1 MEEIST
7 VKKELKELRK
17 NMSLLDALASSD
29 ARNAKRLDMLKASP
43 QSEAVQAE
51 IARIRRSLDSVC
63 AKKLSCDIMRLEEKY
78 MRAINSLPSFDKT
91 IFLEF
96 FKHNSLR
103 LKKYPFSLQ
112 IRRSTTPN
120 LQKERTKSP
129 FFFCVLIICQG

>member
-17 NMSLLDALASSD
+17 NMRLLDALASSD

-78 MRAINSLPSFDKT
+78 MRAIISALF
-91 IFLEF
+91 
-96 FKHNSLR
+96 
-103 LKKYPFSLQ
+103 
-112 IRRSTTPN
+112 
-120 LQKERTKSP
+120 
-129 FFFCVLIICQG
+129 

>member
-1 MEEIST
+1 MEEISK
-7 VKKELKELRK
+7 VKKEIKQLRQ
-17 NMSLLDALASSD
+17 NMRLLDALASSD
-29 ARNAKRLDMLKASP
+29 ARNAKRLDTLKASP

-96 FKHNSLR
+96 FIEGLPYWKIGMNTGYSEDG
-103 LKKYPFSLQ
+103 
-112 IRRSTTPN
+112 IRKRIY
-120 LQKERTKSP
+120 KMAEKIAACVSP
-129 FFFCVLIICQG
+129 DK